1 VANTFGLGAVLDSET
16 QVRTRVDEL
25 LEMFGLTPYK
35 DAFISEL
42 STGTRRIV
50 ELAGASAYDPRVLL
64 LDEPSSGIAQ
74 RESEALAE
82 LLLSLRDRTGAT
94 LVVIEHDIPMITSI
108 ADRMFCLDLGR
119 VVAQGTPAEVL
130 DDPMVVAA
138 YLGTDSEAIARSG

>member
-1 VANTFGLGAVLDSET
+1 
-16 QVRTRVDEL
+16 
-25 LEMFGLTPYK
+25 
-35 DAFISEL
+35 
-42 STGTRRIV
+42 
-50 ELAGASAYDPRVLL
+50 
-64 LDEPSSGIAQ
+64 
-74 RESEALAE
+74 LAE